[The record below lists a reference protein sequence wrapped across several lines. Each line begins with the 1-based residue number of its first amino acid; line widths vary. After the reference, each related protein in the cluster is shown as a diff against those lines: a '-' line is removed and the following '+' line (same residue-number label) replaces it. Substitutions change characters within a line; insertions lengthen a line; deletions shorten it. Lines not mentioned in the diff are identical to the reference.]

1 VLRLQ
6 GGRVARLWEE
16 LLPGRLRGLAAA
28 VAQIDALVREEALR
42 APLGARWEGEAQA
55 PGPLGEGARPADD
68 READVRA
75 FAGARAPLRPG

>member
-1 VLRLQ
+1 MLRLK
-6 GGRVARLWEE
+6 GGGVARLWEE
-16 LLPGRLRGLAAA
+16 LLPGRLRGRAAA

-55 PGPLGEGARPADD
+55 PGPLGEGAGPAED

-75 FAGARAPLRPG
+75 RVGVRAPRRLG